1 MEFHLTYI
9 EKDGCRIISP
19 SEGKF
24 LHRGYTYCDTPVY
37 LGKTDS
43 PDNWEEVDEKPDEEF
58 SEDDSE
64 ISPEELLSELE
75 AIL

>member
-1 MEFHLTYI
+1 MMSETTGKY
-9 EKDGCRIISP
+9 RIITP
-19 SEGKF
+19 STGKY
-24 LHRGYTYCDTPVY
+24 LHKGDVYTEFPVY